1 MTPGEQPVNAS
12 ENSESGALAM
22 TGGRPASASSTGGQ
36 SHDHMYLQGVSIREF
51 LAESRAEKAGLAK
64 GDVIIEFNG
73 VGDLTA
79 DKLGKL
85 TAATKPDQIGI
96 PVVFV
101 RDGQEHSVV
110 VPPGLLGITLKD
122 TTIQG
127 SFPLTIAKAK
137 IDLVVQRIQKVYLA
151 IVVLALFGLLA
162 GLIKS
167 SDFVR
172 ALWEASFCLLYG
184 LVYFGLRRRR
194 EWAIP
199 LVLIMSA
206 YSCIGIF
213 FDLMYPAADLKG
225 LFIKAFSVLC
235 FTFFAYQIVF
245 FSRRDVR
252 RLFRDRGTWVF

>member
-1 MTPGEQPVNAS
+1 MT
-12 ENSESGALAM
+12 SG
-22 TGGRPASASSTGGQ
+22 RSASASSTGGK
-36 SHDHMYLQGVSIREF
+36 SHDHTYLQGVSIQEF
-51 LAESRAEKAGLAK
+51 LAESRAEKAGLSK

-85 TAATKPDQIGI
+85 TAATKPDQSGV

-101 RDGQEHSVV
+101 RDGQEHSLI
-110 VPPGLLGITLKD
+110 VPPGLLGIILKD

-137 IDLVVQRIQKVYLA
+137 IELVVQRIQKVYLA
-151 IVVLALFGLLA
+151 IVVLALLGVLA

-167 SDFVR
+167 SDFEH
-172 ALWEASFCLLYG
+172 ALGEFCFFLLYG
-184 LVYFGLRRRR
+184 FVYFGLRRRR

-199 LVLIMSA
+199 LVLIVSA
-206 YSCIGIF
+206 YKCF
-213 FDLMYPAADLKG
+213 WLFVDFMYPAMDLKG
-225 LFIKAFSVLC
+225 LLIKAFIVFWFS
-235 FTFFAYQIVF
+235 FFAYQIVF
-245 FSRRDVR
+245 FSRQHVR